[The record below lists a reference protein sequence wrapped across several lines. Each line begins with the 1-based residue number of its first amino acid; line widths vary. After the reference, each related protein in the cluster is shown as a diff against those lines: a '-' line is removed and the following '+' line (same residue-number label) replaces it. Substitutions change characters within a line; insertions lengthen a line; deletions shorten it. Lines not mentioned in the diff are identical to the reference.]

1 MAITPQTDIYL
12 LKCPIE
18 ADNRNQI
25 NFANA
30 TAQYNYFASLPK
42 LVIDNCTYQRK
53 DDVMRLPYHI
63 DDIINYN
70 YVMYRNEAYGNK
82 WFYAFITNMEYSS
95 DHMTFVTIKT
105 DVFQTWQFDLSYKKS
120 FVEREHVNSDTI
132 GEHTIPENFELGDYV
147 TNEGFNHVVADPS
160 TNSTICMQVSSIYL
174 TRDNYDPVTMPS
186 NERMYN
192 GIPQGCQMYGF
203 ALTTADLTLM
213 YEIIG
218 LYDTYGKGD
227 AILSLFIVPTTA
239 TTWETGTISGG
250 VYNGVEVSMPATS
263 KVLNSYATQTPPQ
276 VGTTINGYTPKNK
289 KLFTYPY
296 NCLYLSNNNGTDVI
310 YHYEDFISNAPAFNQ
325 YMAVDQGGS
334 VYIAPTNS
342 KKNVTSGTG
351 DCWNE
356 GISLGKFP
364 QVSWLSDYYLNW
376 QAKNATNI
384 QVQTTLDALSWGG
397 SMVSGM
403 IGGILG
409 ADYSRPEQINSAYGA
424 SNAGFG
430 MASSTISLAS
440 SVANTMQ
447 QIRQAKMTPE
457 QAKGQINAGSIGYSN
472 SEIGYRFNRMSIK
485 AEYAQIIDEYWTA
498 YGYKVNSFKI
508 PNITGRTY
516 WNYVKT
522 IGANIE
528 GNIPQGDMD
537 EIKSLFDRG
546 ITIWH
551 DTAHYLDYTQNNT
564 IV

>member
-1 MAITPQTDIYL
+1 MLYNEIMAITPQTDIYL

-30 TAQYNYFASLPK
+30 TDQYNYFASLPK

-82 WFYAFITNMEYSS
+82 WFYAFITDMQYSS

-105 DVFQTWQFDLSYKKS
+105 DVFQTWQFDLTYMKS
-120 FVEREHVNSDTI
+120 FVEREHVNSDSI

-147 TNEGFNHVVADPS
+147 TNEGFNHVVASP
-160 TNSTICMQVSSIYL
+160 TVNSTICMQVSSVRL
-174 TRDNYDPVTMPS
+174 ERDNWADVTMPS
-186 NERMYN
+186 NERIYN
-192 GIPQGCQMYGF
+192 GIPQGCQLYGF
-203 ALTTADLTLM
+203 ALTTADLAKM
-213 YEIIG
+213 YGVIG
-218 LYDTYGKGD
+218 LYDAYGKGD
-227 AILSLFIVPTTA
+227 AILSLFLIPTTA
-239 TTWETGTISGG
+239 TTWTTGTISGG
-250 VYNGVEVSMPATS
+250 SLDGTEISMPATS
-263 KVLNSYATQTPPQ
+263 NVLNSYATQTPPQ

-296 NCLYLSNNNGTDVI
+296 NCLYLSNNNGTDVVF
-310 YHYEDFISNAPAFNQ
+310 HYEDFISNAPAFMQ

-342 KKNVTSGTG
+342 KKNVISGTG

-384 QVQTTLDALSWGG
+384 MVQTTLDALNWAG
-397 SMVSGM
+397 STVGMMATSGAM
-403 IGGILG
+403 
-409 ADYSRPEQINSAYGA
+409 Q
-424 SNAGFG
+424 
-430 MASSTISLAS
+430 SSGVMGLAS

-447 QIRQAKMTPE
+447 QIKQAKMTPE
-457 QAKGQINAGSIGYSN
+457 QAKGQTNAGSIGYSN
-472 SEIGYRFNRMSIK
+472 GEIGYRFNRMSIK
-485 AEYAQIIDEYWTA
+485 AEYAHIIDDYWTA
-498 YGYKVNSFKI
+498 FGYRVNAFKV
-508 PNITGRTY
+508 PNITGRRY
-516 WNYVKT
+516 WNYVHT
-522 IGANIE
+522 VGANIE
-528 GNIPQGDMD
+528 GNIPQADMD
-537 EIKSLFDRG
+537 EIKGLFDRG